1 MYVNRS
7 LAVLI
12 VTACM
17 TLRAD
22 EAHNHSDPAQKVGRV
37 SFTISCSQ
45 SAQNKVEYGLALM
58 HSFLFEDAEDQF
70 RNAATADP
78 TCAMAYWAEAIGLYR
93 PLAYLPTD
101 ANMKRGWELIQK
113 AIELDP
119 KTPRER
125 DYVQA
130 AAALYRP
137 DERTYNAR
145 NHQYCADME
154 RLYKDY
160 PNDRE
165 ASVFYALSLLTRADS
180 EHPTV
185 DSERAI
191 AILNAVFRDT
201 PNHPGVAHY
210 LIHAADSPQ
219 LAGLGLEA
227 ARRYAQIAPA
237 SPHALHMPSHI
248 FARLGLW
255 EEDIRS
261 NLASLKAARDS
272 SSVHVGAENQ
282 LHAMEFLEYAYLQIG
297 EDKKAEEMVEAQAR
311 IRFDQVDEN
320 LHDYVNR
327 TRANSPALYYLET
340 RNWKAAEALQPDSS
354 AETYNRA
361 IIYWAQA
368 IAAGHLR
375 NLKTAEHAVTQYH
388 ALVEATKQGPRSYR
402 AKYMTTQGDEANAWL
417 SFLQGKDQEAIE
429 LLRTLAEKQ
438 DSEGKGE
445 IELPAREML
454 ADMLVEMNR
463 PEDALAEFEKSMK
476 VDPNRFN
483 GLYGAGRA
491 AELAGSSDK
500 MRGYYGRLLRNCAPA
515 QGKRP
520 ELVRAR
526 DSMFEDRR
534 MGSH

>member
-1 MYVNRS
+1 VKTT

-22 EAHNHSDPAQKVGRV
+22 EVHHHADPAQKVGRV
-37 SFTISCSQ
+37 SFTVSCSQ

-58 HSFLFEDAEDQF
+58 HSFFFEDAENQF
-70 RNAATADP
+70 RIATTEDA

-101 ANMKRGWELIQK
+101 ADMKRGWELIQK

-137 DERTYNAR
+137 DERTYNTR
-145 NHQYCADME
+145 NHDYCAAME

-160 PNDRE
+160 PSDRE
-165 ASVFYALSLLTRADS
+165 ASVFYALSLLTWADS
-180 EHPTV
+180 ERPTV
-185 DSERAI
+185 DSEKAI
-191 AILNAVFRDT
+191 AILNAVFRNN

-219 LAGLGLEA
+219 LAEMGLEA

-261 NLASLKAARDS
+261 NLASLKAAQNS

-297 EDKKAEEMVEAQAR
+297 EDKKAKEMVASQAK
-311 IRFDQVDEN
+311 IRFDQVDGN

-340 RNWKAAEALQPDSS
+340 RNWKAAQALQPDSS
-354 AETYNRA
+354 AETYNQA
-361 IIYWAQA
+361 IIYWARA
-368 IAAGHLR
+368 VAAGHLR
-375 NLKTAEHAVTQYH
+375 DLKTAEHAVAQYN
-388 ALVEATKQGPRSYR
+388 ALVETTKQGPRSYR
-402 AKYMTTQGDEANAWL
+402 AKYMATKGDEANAWL
-417 SFLQGKDQEAIE
+417 AFLQGKDQEAIE
-429 LLRTLAEKQ
+429 LLRILAEKQ

-454 ADMLVEMNR
+454 ADMLMEMNR

-483 GLYGAGRA
+483 ALYDAGRA
-491 AELAGSSDK
+491 AELVGQQDK
-500 MRGYYGRLLRNCAPA
+500 VLSYYGQLLRNCAPEQA
-515 QGKRP
+515 KRP

-526 DSMFEDRR
+526 ESIFENRR
-534 MGSH
+534 IASH